1 MRFPNFF
8 TFVFEPVLSG
18 RRLYLQRALMQI
30 PDPQLISQIK
40 ERDACAF
47 QQFFER
53 YREQIH
59 HHVRCIVR
67 DDASAND
74 VVQEV
79 FLRVWNRAGQWSG
92 RGSAAGWLFRIAT
105 HLSLTHLRTVRRRR
119 EQRLEMLSETVEQET
134 QQVPEWM
141 IEAVSERPDA
151 QVERADQQRWLRRQ
165 VQELSEDKRE
175 VFHLI
180 YDAQVEVRDAAER
193 LGIPEGTVK
202 SRLHHGRRQLS
213 QAWQAIH
220 NPEER
225 E

>member
-1 MRFPNFF
+1 
-8 TFVFEPVLSG
+8 
-18 RRLYLQRALMQI
+18 MQI
-30 PDPQLISQIK
+30 PDPQLIAQIK
-40 ERDACAF
+40 ERDERAF

-53 YREQIH
+53 YREQVH
-59 HHVRCIVR
+59 QRVRRIVR

-92 RGSAAGWLFRIAT
+92 RGTVASWLFRIAT

-141 IEAVSERPDA
+141 IEAASERPDA
-151 QVERADQQRWLRRQ
+151 RMERADQQRWLRRQ

-180 YDAQVEVRDAAER
+180 YDAQVEVRDAADR

>member
-1 MRFPNFF
+1 
-8 TFVFEPVLSG
+8 
-18 RRLYLQRALMQI
+18 MQI
-30 PDPQLISQIK
+30 PDPQLIARIK
-40 ERDACAF
+40 ERDVRAF
-47 QQFFER
+47 EQFFAR
-53 YREQIH
+53 YRAQVH
-59 HHVRCIVR
+59 HRVRCIVR

-92 RGSAAGWLFRIAT
+92 RGSAANWLFRIAT

-119 EQRLEMLSETVEQET
+119 EQRLKMLSETVEQET

-141 IEAVSERPDA
+141 IEAASERPDA
-151 QVERADQQRWLRRQ
+151 QVEWADQQRWLRRQ
-165 VQELSEDKRE
+165 VQELSEDQRE
-175 VFHLI
+175 VFRLI

-202 SRLHHGRRQLS
+202 SRLHHGRRQIAR
-213 QAWQAIH
+213 AWQAIN

>member
-1 MRFPNFF
+1 M
-8 TFVFEPVLSG
+8 
-18 RRLYLQRALMQI
+18 
-30 PDPQLISQIK
+30 
-40 ERDACAF
+40 
-47 QQFFER
+47 
-53 YREQIH
+53 
-59 HHVRCIVR
+59 RCIVR

-119 EQRLEMLSETVEQET
+119 EQRLEMLSETVENET

-141 IEAVSERPDA
+141 IEAASERPDA

-165 VQELSEDKRE
+165 VQALSEDKRE
-175 VFHLI
+175 VFRLI

-213 QAWQAIH
+213 RAWQAIH

>member
-1 MRFPNFF
+1 
-8 TFVFEPVLSG
+8 
-18 RRLYLQRALMQI
+18 MQI
-30 PDPQLISQIK
+30 PDPQLLAQVK
-40 ERDACAF
+40 ERDARAF

-67 DDASAND
+67 DEVGTDD

-119 EQRLEMLSETVEQET
+119 EQRLEMLSETVERET
-134 QQVPEWM
+134 HQVPEWM
-141 IEAVSERPDA
+141 IEAASERPDA
-151 QVERADQQRWLRRQ
+151 QVEWADQQRWLRRQ
-165 VQELSEDKRE
+165 VRELSEDKRE
-175 VFHLI
+175 VFRLI
-180 YDAQVEVRDAAER
+180 YDAQVEVRDAAAR

-213 QAWQAIH
+213 RAWQAID
-220 NPEER
+220 NPEEHQ
-225 E
+225 

>member
-8 TFVFEPVLSG
+8 IFVFEPVLSG
-18 RRLYLQRALMQI
+18 RRLYLQRASMQI
-30 PDPQLISQIK
+30 PDPQLIVQIK
-40 ERDACAF
+40 ERDERAF

-53 YREQIH
+53 YREQVH
-59 HHVRCIVR
+59 QRVRCIVR

-74 VVQEV
+74 IVQEV

-92 RGSAAGWLFRIAT
+92 RGSAAAWLFSIAT
-105 HLSLTHLRTVRRRR
+105 HLSLTHLRTVQRRR
-119 EQRLEMLSETVEQET
+119 EQRLEMLSETVEQEP

-141 IEAVSERPDA
+141 IEAASERPDA

-175 VFHLI
+175 VFRLI
-180 YDAQVEVRDAAER
+180 YDAQVEVQDAAAR
-193 LGIPEGTVK
+193 LGIPEGSVK

-213 QAWQAIH
+213 RAWQAIH

>member
-8 TFVFEPVLSG
+8 NFVFEPVLSG

-30 PDPQLISQIK
+30 PDPQLIAQIK
-40 ERDACAF
+40 ERDERAF

-53 YREQIH
+53 YREQVH
-59 HHVRCIVR
+59 QRVRCIVR

-119 EQRLEMLSETVEQET
+119 EQRLETLSETVEQET

-141 IEAVSERPDA
+141 IEAASERPDA

-165 VQELSEDKRE
+165 VQALSEDKRE

-180 YDAQVEVRDAAER
+180 YDAQVE
-193 LGIPEGTVK
+193 
-202 SRLHHGRRQLS
+202 
-213 QAWQAIH
+213 
-220 NPEER
+220 
-225 E
+225 